1 MGNKGITTA
10 TLDHLLGRLEV
21 VHMDGVNYRKKLPV
35 ALKKKGKGYLSVKCK
50 KLLEDC
56 T

>member
-21 VHMDGVNYRKKLPV
+21 VHMDGVNYRKKV
-35 ALKKKGKGYLSVKCK
+35 AGSFKEKKEKGILA
-50 KLLEDC
+50 
-56 T
+56 